1 MTIITHSI
9 SCACKAWQ
17 GNVNITAH
25 GAEKT
30 IKIYNNI
37 NCSYSIYV
45 YIYTQTDGEKKR
57 DASVRLDL
65 SYSMWCVRQSKCASG
80 NVTLIPVLL
89 NLCLCNFLSGENKE
103 V

>member
-1 MTIITHSI
+1 M
-9 SCACKAWQ
+9 C
-17 GNVNITAH
+17 
-25 GAEKT
+25 
-30 IKIYNNI
+30 
-37 NCSYSIYV
+37 
-45 YIYTQTDGEKKR
+45 TQTDRQTGRKR
-57 DASVRLDL
+57 DASDRLDL